1 MDRLLISNSDG
12 PFFFDLLV
20 GAWASSVCFITVLML
35 AFSTFD
41 KFWLILCKIIKIFA
55 HFIFLF
61 NRIFSSGV
69 IVLVDSNFD
78 LVSIHAS
85 YDWKRL
91 QSTHSS
97 RESNKYRQELLSFRC
112 MVLHGDFERIY
123 AHSWLDRIRLSLS
136 GLSVRMGCIFCE
148 VQTAQMEYG
157 SQLCCMQKFTS
168 VFCRSFETDLS
179 IAISFYLRKELVGKL
194 TMYVFNRRNF
204 ELRTRYID
212 RTKRQNHSSYRS
224 RPRGYRHVLFTIARS
239 HKSVWN
245 SHFHCNQ
252 LEE

>member
-1 MDRLLISNSDG
+1 MLHMTENTFSKRIRAGNRINIGKNFCHFAAWCWWFWTEICPQLIGSNS
-12 PFFFDLLV
+12 
-20 GAWASSVCFITVLML
+20 T
-35 AFSTFD
+35 FSFGTFMV
-41 KFWLILCKIIKIFA
+41 LILCKEKNSPNGMHI
-55 HFIFLF
+55 LWGT
-61 NRIFSSGV
+61 N
-69 IVLVDSNFD
+69 
-78 LVSIHAS
+78 
-85 YDWKRL
+85 Y
-91 QSTHSS
+91 
-97 RESNKYRQELLSFRC
+97 
-112 MVLHGDFERIY
+112 
-123 AHSWLDRIRLSLS
+123 
-136 GLSVRMGCIFCE
+136 
-148 VQTAQMEYG
+148 AQMEYG
-157 SQLCCMQKFTS
+157 WQLCCMQKFTS